1 MNKHLKASH
10 FSPFFFFFLVQNPE
24 KSAEVDGMW
33 NNLFIY

>member
-10 FSPFFFFFLVQNPE
+10 FSPFFLVQNPE